1 MRSPLHAA
9 NESFDISGSTAT
21 KFVVLIGV
29 VSLFSDL
36 TYEGARSVTGPF
48 LATLGASGTMV
59 GVVAGLGELVGYAL
73 RLASGYWADKTRKYW
88 TIVFLGYGLN
98 LLAVPLL
105 ALAGH
110 WEIAAVLMVAERMGK
125 AIRTPARDVM
135 LSCAAA
141 GIGRGWGFG
150 LHEALDQIG
159 AILGPL
165 VVAAVF
171 YSRGTYEAGFALL
184 LIPALI
190 ALSVLFTAYR
200 LYPRP
205 HDLES
210 ASITVAG
217 KGFPPSFWLYVA
229 AIGFVAAG
237 YADFPLVAY
246 HFKKT
251 ASVPEHWIPI
261 FYAVAMGVDA
271 IAALIFGRV
280 FDRIGFPV
288 LIVSVLLSSF
298 FAPLVFM
305 GGFHGAL
312 LGMALWGIGMGAQE
326 SIVRAAIAE
335 IVPTNRLGF
344 AFGLFNTAYGAAW
357 FAGSAVLGVLYDIS
371 IPTLVVFSVVAQ
383 LVAVPVILVSR
394 KGFSGRGMGFEKG
407 IRS

>member
-1 MRSPLHAA
+1 MKNQLQVVR
-9 NESFDISGSTAT
+9 ESCDISAPTAT
-21 KFVVLIGV
+21 TFVILIGV

-48 LATLGASGTMV
+48 LATLGASGTVV
-59 GVVAGLGELVGYAL
+59 GVVAGLGELVGYGL
-73 RLASGYWADKTRKYW
+73 RLVSGYFADKTQRYW
-88 TIVFLGYGLN
+88 AIVFLGYGLN

-135 LSCAAA
+135 LACASDS
-141 GIGRGWGFG
+141 IGRGWGFG

-171 YSRGTYEAGFALL
+171 YSQGTYEAGFAVL

-190 ALSVLFTAYR
+190 ALSVLYTASR

-205 HDLES
+205 RDLES
-210 ASITVAG
+210 AAIKVAS
-217 KGFPPSFWLYVA
+217 KGFTRSFWLYIA
-229 AIGFVAAG
+229 AIGCVAAG

-246 HFKKT
+246 HFKKM

-288 LIVSVLLSSF
+288 LVVAVLLSSL

-305 GGFHGAL
+305 GGFQLGL
-312 LGMALWGIGMGAQE
+312 VGMALWGIGMGAQE
-326 SIVRAAIAE
+326 SIMRAAIAE
-335 IVPTNRLGF
+335 VVPTNRLGL
-344 AFGLFNTAYGAAW
+344 AFGLFNTVYGAAW
-357 FAGSAVLGVLYDIS
+357 FIGSAFMGILYDVS
-371 IPTLVVFSVVAQ
+371 VNALVFFSVAAQ
-383 LVAVPVILVSR
+383 LAAVPVIVWSR
-394 KGFSGRGMGFEKG
+394 SKAKWRD
-407 IRS
+407 

>member
-1 MRSPLHAA
+1 MKSQLQVLK
-9 NESFDISGSTAT
+9 ESCDISAPTAT
-21 KFVVLIGV
+21 AFVILIGV

-48 LATLGASGTMV
+48 LATLGASGTVV
-59 GVVAGLGELVGYAL
+59 GVVAGLGELVGYGL
-73 RLASGYWADKTRKYW
+73 RLVSGYFADKTQRYW
-88 TIVFLGYGLN
+88 AIVFLGYGLN

-135 LSCAAA
+135 LACASDS
-141 GIGRGWGFG
+141 IGRGWGFG

-171 YSRGTYEAGFALL
+171 YSQGTYEAGFAVL

-190 ALSVLFTAYR
+190 ALSVLFTASR

-205 HDLES
+205 RDLES
-210 ASITVAG
+210 AAIKVAS
-217 KGFPPSFWLYVA
+217 KGFTRSFWLYIA
-229 AIGFVAAG
+229 AIGCVAAG

-246 HFKKT
+246 HFKKM

-288 LIVSVLLSSF
+288 LVIAVLLSSL

-305 GGFHGAL
+305 GGFQLAL
-312 LGMALWGIGMGAQE
+312 VGMALWGIGMGARE
-326 SIVRAAIAE
+326 SIMRAAIAE
-335 IVPTNRLGF
+335 VVPTNRLGL
-344 AFGLFNTAYGAAW
+344 AFGLFNTVYGAAW
-357 FAGSAVLGVLYDIS
+357 FIGSAFMGILYDVS
-371 IPTLVVFSVVAQ
+371 VNALVFFSVAAQ
-383 LVAVPVILVSR
+383 LAALPVIVWSR
-394 KGFSGRGMGFEKG
+394 SKAKWRE
-407 IRS
+407 

>member
-1 MRSPLHAA
+1 MKSQLHAMR
-9 NESFDISGSTAT
+9 ESCEIAAPTAT

-48 LATLGASGTMV
+48 LATLGASGTVV
-59 GVVAGLGELVGYAL
+59 GIVAGLGELVGYAL
-73 RLASGYWADKTRKYW
+73 RLLSGYLADRTQRYWA
-88 TIVFLGYGLN
+88 IVFLGYGLN

-110 WEIAAVLMVAERMGK
+110 WEIAAVLMVMERMGK

-135 LSCAAA
+135 LSCASDS
-141 GIGRGWGFG
+141 IGRGWGFG

-184 LIPALI
+184 LIPAII

-210 ASITVAG
+210 AAIKVAS
-217 KGFPPSFWLYVA
+217 KGFPRSFWLYVA
-229 AIGFVAAG
+229 AIGCVAAG

-246 HFKKT
+246 HFKKV

-271 IAALIFGRV
+271 IAALIFGRM

-288 LIVSVLLSSF
+288 LVVSVLLSSL

-305 GGFHGAL
+305 GGFHVAL

-326 SIVRAAIAE
+326 SIMRAAIAE
-335 IVPTNRLGF
+335 MVPRNRLGF

-357 FAGSAVLGVLYDIS
+357 FAGSVVLGILYDIS

-383 LVAVPVILVSR
+383 LMAVPVILLSR
-394 KGFSGRGMGFEKG
+394 KRPNE
-407 IRS
+407 

>member
-1 MRSPLHAA
+1 MKNQLDAMPQSC
-9 NESFDISGSTAT
+9 DISASAAT

-48 LATLGASGTMV
+48 LAVLGASGTVV
-59 GVVAGLGELVGYAL
+59 GIVAGLGELVGYAL
-73 RLASGYWADKTRKYW
+73 RLVSGYFADKTQKYW
-88 TIVFLGYGLN
+88 SIVFLGYGLN

-135 LSCAAA
+135 LSCASDS
-141 GIGRGWGFG
+141 IGRGWGFG

-159 AILGPL
+159 AICGPL

-184 LIPALI
+184 LIPALM
-190 ALSVLFTAYR
+190 ALTVLFTAYK

-210 ASITVAG
+210 ATIKLEG
-217 KGFPPSFWLYVA
+217 KGYASSFWLYLA
-229 AIGFVAAG
+229 AIACVAAG

-246 HFKKT
+246 HFKKA

-261 FYAVAMGVDA
+261 LYAVAMGTDA
-271 IAALIFGRV
+271 VAALVFGRI
-280 FDRIGFPV
+280 FDRIGIPV
-288 LIVSVLLSSF
+288 LIAAFVVSSL
-298 FAPLVFM
+298 FAPLVFL
-305 GGFHGAL
+305 GGFQAAL
-312 LGMALWGIGMGAQE
+312 IGMALWGVGMGAQE

-335 IVPTNRLGF
+335 MIPRNRLGF
-344 AFGLFNTAYGAAW
+344 AFGLFNTVYGVAW
-357 FAGSAVLGVLYDIS
+357 FAGSALMGILYD
-371 IPTLVVFSVVAQ
+371 FSVGALVIFSVAAQ
-383 LVAVPVILVSR
+383 LAAVPVILWSLKGSR
-394 KGFSGRGMGFEKG
+394 R
-407 IRS
+407 

>member
-1 MRSPLHAA
+1 MKNQLQVVR
-9 NESFDISGSTAT
+9 ESCDISAPTAT
-21 KFVVLIGV
+21 TFVILIGV

-48 LATLGASGTMV
+48 LATLGASGTVV
-59 GVVAGLGELVGYAL
+59 GVVAGLGELVGYGL
-73 RLASGYWADKTRKYW
+73 RLVSGYFADKTQRYW
-88 TIVFLGYGLN
+88 AIVFLGYGLN

-135 LSCAAA
+135 LACASDS
-141 GIGRGWGFG
+141 IGRGWGFG

-171 YSRGTYEAGFALL
+171 YSQGTYEAGFAVL

-190 ALSVLFTAYR
+190 ALSVLYTASR

-205 HDLES
+205 RDLES
-210 ASITVAG
+210 AAIKVAS
-217 KGFPPSFWLYVA
+217 KGFTRSFWLYIA
-229 AIGFVAAG
+229 AIGCVAAG

-246 HFKKT
+246 HFKKM

-288 LIVSVLLSSF
+288 LVVAVLLSSL

-305 GGFHGAL
+305 GGFQLAL
-312 LGMALWGIGMGAQE
+312 VGMALWGIGMGAQE
-326 SIVRAAIAE
+326 SIMRAAIAE
-335 IVPTNRLGF
+335 VVPTNRLGL
-344 AFGLFNTAYGAAW
+344 AFGLFNTVYGAAW
-357 FAGSAVLGVLYDIS
+357 FIGSAFMGILYDVS
-371 IPTLVVFSVVAQ
+371 VNALVFFSVAAQ
-383 LVAVPVILVSR
+383 LAAVPVIVWSR
-394 KGFSGRGMGFEKG
+394 SKAKWRD
-407 IRS
+407 

>member
-1 MRSPLHAA
+1 MKNQLDAMPQSC
-9 NESFDISGSTAT
+9 DISASAAT

-48 LATLGASGTMV
+48 LAVLGASGTVV
-59 GVVAGLGELVGYAL
+59 GIVAGLGELVGYAL
-73 RLASGYWADKTRKYW
+73 RLVSGYFADKTQKYW
-88 TIVFLGYGLN
+88 SIVFLGYGLN

-135 LSCAAA
+135 LSCASDS
-141 GIGRGWGFG
+141 IGRGWGFG
-150 LHEALDQIG
+150 LHEAMDQIG
-159 AILGPL
+159 AICGPL

-184 LIPALI
+184 LIPALM
-190 ALSVLFTAYR
+190 ALTVLFTAYK

-210 ASITVAG
+210 ATIKLEG
-217 KGFPPSFWLYVA
+217 KGYASSFWLYLA
-229 AIGFVAAG
+229 AIACVAAG

-246 HFKKT
+246 HFKKA

-261 FYAVAMGVDA
+261 LYAVAMGTDA
-271 IAALIFGRV
+271 VAALVFGRI
-280 FDRIGFPV
+280 FDRIGIPV
-288 LIVSVLLSSF
+288 LIAAFVVSSL
-298 FAPLVFM
+298 FAPLVFL
-305 GGFHGAL
+305 GGFQAAL
-312 LGMALWGIGMGAQE
+312 IGMALWGVGMGAQE

-335 IVPTNRLGF
+335 MIPRNRLGF
-344 AFGLFNTAYGAAW
+344 AFGLFNTVYGVAW
-357 FAGSAVLGVLYDIS
+357 FAGSALMGILYD
-371 IPTLVVFSVVAQ
+371 FSVGALVIFSVAAQ
-383 LVAVPVILVSR
+383 LAAVPVILWSLKGSR
-394 KGFSGRGMGFEKG
+394 R
-407 IRS
+407 